1 MQNRWVIAARLWDE
15 CLPSA
20 EAQLLHPFVQGLA
33 TGALPVDRFAGYVA
47 QDAYFLDAFVRAYAL
62 ALARS
67 PDPESLRSFADLMAG
82 ALDELALHASY
93 AARWGIDLQPP
104 PVPATLAYTDFLLR
118 VASLEPAGHAAAA
131 MTPCMRLYAFLGQR
145 LLPMTADDSP
155 FREWVETYASDEFEA
170 LALRLESLLDR
181 LGGDPDVLRSHYR
194 TAMDLE
200 FRFFDAAWRD

>member
-1 MQNRWVIAARLWDE
+1 MQNRRVIAAHLWDE
-15 CLPSA
+15 CLPLA

-62 ALARS
+62 ALAKS

-82 ALDELALHASY
+82 ALDELALHAGY

-104 PVPATLAYTDFLLR
+104 PAPATLAYTDFLLR

-131 MTPCMRLYAFLGQR
+131 MTPCMRLYAFLGRR

-181 LGGDPDVLRSHYR
+181 LAGDADVLRSHYR

-200 FRFFDAAWRD
+200 FRFFDAAWSD